1 MRRTAAL
8 IVGGGPAGSAVAI
21 RLQRAGGR
29 PLLLERD
36 AAPAD
41 ALCGGFLSWRTLAS
55 LERVGIDAFALGA
68 HPVARVRVV
77 AGGRTIEAPLPA
89 RAAGLSR
96 LALDAALIA
105 RVHAVERGVTV
116 REAAPG
122 HVRLDDGGGID
133 CDALFL
139 ATGKHELRGLARPR
153 AAAGPDP
160 TLGVR
165 LRLAAGPALARAIDG
180 VIELHLFDGGYAGLV
195 RQEDGTANLCMA
207 VHRSRLAGA
216 GGRPAELLDRLAA
229 DLPLLGERIAG
240 GTALSPP
247 QAMANIPY
255 GWRATGGVAG
265 LFRLGDQAGVIP
277 SLAGE
282 GMGIALASAA
292 RAAETYAKGGA
303 AAGAGFQPALA
314 RQLRRPLAVAG
325 LLRRAAERPDG
336 AGPLLALV
344 ARAPWLLGPLARLT
358 RVAGH

>member
-8 IVGGGPAGSAVAI
+8 IVGGGLAGSAVAI
-21 RLQRAGGR
+21 RLQRDGVR

-55 LERVGIDAFALGA
+55 LGQVGIDAFALGA
-68 HPVARVRVV
+68 HPVDRVRIL

-96 LALDAALIA
+96 LVLDAALIGK
-105 RVHAVERGVTV
+105 VDAVERGVTV
-116 REAAPG
+116 REAGPG

-153 AAAGPDP
+153 DAAGEDP
-160 TLGVR
+160 TLGLR
-165 LRLAAGPALARAIDG
+165 LRLAASPALAGAIDG
-180 VIELHLFDGGYAGLV
+180 VIELHLFEGGYVGLV
-195 RQEDGTANLCMA
+195 MQEGGTANLCMA
-207 VHRSRLAGA
+207 VHRSRLTGE
-216 GGRPAELLDRLAA
+216 GGRPADLLDRLAA
-229 DLPLLGERIAG
+229 EMPLLGERIAA
-240 GTALSPP
+240 GTAIGGP

-255 GWRATGGVAG
+255 GWRATEGVAG

-292 RAAETYAKGGA
+292 HAAHAYRRGGP
-303 AAGAGFQPALA
+303 AAGAAFQPALA
-314 RQLRRPLAVAG
+314 RGLRRPLGVAG
-325 LLRRAAERPDG
+325 LLRGFAERPEA